1 MIFPDNVMHDF
12 PLCELNT
19 FHMDVSARAYI
30 AVTGIDE
37 LEGICRHETLAHMPK
52 LVIGGGSN
60 LLLTGYVDK
69 LVLHMQMKGIFRE
82 GEDDEYVYLRAAA
95 GERWQ
100 DLVDR
105 CLANGLGGLENL
117 AGIPGTVGAAPVQN
131 IGAYGAELKD
141 CFFSLRA
148 FDFASGKLVEMNRND
163 CRFSYRDSIFK
174 HEMKDRLVIVDVTFA
189 LPKRWTPNIAYGDV
203 ARELEKS
210 GISRPS
216 PADIGGVIVKIRRS
230 KLPNPAVL
238 GNAGSFFKNPTV
250 TAEEMASLKRQHP
263 DIPAYEQADG
273 RYRIAAGWL
282 IDRCGW
288 KGRRIGDAGVCE
300 TQALVL
306 VNHGRATGA
315 EMVELAGAIEQDV
328 MARFGIRLEPEPVFV

>member
-1 MIFPDNVMHDF
+1 MIFPDNVMQDF
-12 PLCELNT
+12 PLHDLNT
-19 FHMDVSARAYI
+19 FHMDVSARAYV
-30 AVTGIDE
+30 AVSGIDV
-37 LEGICRHETLAHMPK
+37 LKRIFMHETLARMPR

-82 GEDDEYVYLRAAA
+82 GEDDDYVYLRAAA

-100 DLVDR
+100 DLVDW

-141 CFFSLRA
+141 CFFSLLA
-148 FDFASGKLVEMNRND
+148 FDFASGELVEMGRQD

-189 LPKRWTPNIAYGDV
+189 LPKQWKPNITYGDV

-216 PADIGGVIVKIRRS
+216 PADIGGVIVEIRRR
-230 KLPNPAVL
+230 KLPDPAVL

-250 TAEEMASLKRQHP
+250 TADEMAVLKRQHP

-273 RYRIAAGWL
+273 CYRIAAGWL

-306 VNHGRATGA
+306 VNHGRATGT
-315 EMVELAGAIEQDV
+315 EMAELASAIERDV
-328 MARFGIRLEPEPVFV
+328 MTRFGIRLEPEPVFV